1 MMVTWT
7 LSKKQT
13 EADSIQNSDLKQVRK
28 EYI

>member
-7 LSKKQT
+7 LSKKT
-13 EADSIQNSDLKQVRK
+13 GADSIQNSDLKQVRK